1 MAAQRG
7 EEARGEEVS
16 LDGLWRSLMW
26 KQLSDTLKLLNERN
40 QINNSPRM
48 AMEEEQL
55 WVKGWSNEIN
65 IGTVVYQITGI
76 VERRDG
82 FDLPDSADLPNVRMF
97 QHCHWQTVLLA

>member
-1 MAAQRG
+1 
-7 EEARGEEVS
+7 
-16 LDGLWRSLMW
+16 MW
-26 KQLSDTLKLLNERN
+26 KQLSDTLKLLNETN